1 MKHQKRNLA
10 MTLLV
15 ALALCL
21 SLFLTSC
28 NFPWEVSTSIGKQDK
43 EYDDILDI
51 WDELEEKPT
60 DNPSVK
66 PPYNAD
72 DELPD
77 STYPPINNNNG
88 ATNGNSSS
96 GVTGAAVIGL
106 RSVVSIYAEFG
117 DKVGVSSGVIYDLN
131 IVGGSA
137 FIITNYHAIYNEEY
151 GFSENI
157 SCYLFGMESAEYAI
171 PTTFVGGSPN
181 YDLAV
186 LRVED
191 SKVIRAAGAHGS
203 ISEARFA
210 NSDHV
215 YPGQTAIAIGN
226 PKMSGI
232 SVTSGIV
239 SVDSEQ
245 IYIQSSTGTGTL
257 QMRVIRVDTPVNL
270 GNSGGGLFD
279 ENGNIIGIVNA
290 RSSSASIENIG
301 YAIPSNVARAVTDNI
316 IDHCYGTDCTSFMR
330 AMLGVTVIPSSLSTR
345 YDDSTGRIERYEEVS
360 VYEISDGSLAKEIF
374 EIGDLIKRV
383 KSGYTVFDITRQ
395 FQLIDAMLDARV
407 GDTVTFTVVRD
418 GEEIELST
426 TITESCLT
434 AY

>member
-1 MKHQKRNLA
+1 MKHQKRKL
-10 MTLLV
+10 TLTILIILV
-15 ALALCL
+15 SCF
-21 SLFLTSC
+21 SLLLTSC
-28 NFPWEVSTSIGKQDK
+28 NFPWEISASIGEPDRD
-43 EYDDILDI
+43 YDG
-51 WDELEEKPT
+51 ELEEKPT

-88 ATNGNSSS
+88 TANGNSSS
-96 GVTGAAVIGL
+96 GVTSAASIGL
-106 RSVVSIYAEFG
+106 RSIVSIYAEFG

-137 FIITNYHAIYNEEY
+137 FIITNYHAVYNEEY
-151 GFSENI
+151 GLSEKIN
-157 SCYLFGMESAEYAI
+157 CYLFGMENVDYAVAA
-171 PTTFVGGSPN
+171 TFVGGSPN

-186 LRVED
+186 LRVDD

-232 SVTSGIV
+232 AVTSGIV

-245 IYIQSSTGTGTL
+245 IYIQSSTGNGSV
-257 QMRVIRVDTPVNL
+257 QMRVMRIDTPVNL

-279 ENGNIIGIVNA
+279 EHGNIIGIVNA
-290 RSSSASIENIG
+290 RSSSTSIENIG
-301 YAIPSNVARAVTDNI
+301 YAIPSNVARAVADNI
-316 IDHCYGTDCTSFMR
+316 IDYCYGTDCTSVMR
-330 AMLGVTVIPSSLSTR
+330 AMLGVTVIPASLSTR

-360 VYEISDGSLAKEIF
+360 VHEVSDGSLAKDIF
-374 EIGDLIKRV
+374 EVGDVIKQVKIGAK
-383 KSGYTVFDITRQ
+383 VFDINRQ

-407 GDTVTFTVVRD
+407 GDTVTFTVVR
-418 GEEIELST
+418 GGAEIELST